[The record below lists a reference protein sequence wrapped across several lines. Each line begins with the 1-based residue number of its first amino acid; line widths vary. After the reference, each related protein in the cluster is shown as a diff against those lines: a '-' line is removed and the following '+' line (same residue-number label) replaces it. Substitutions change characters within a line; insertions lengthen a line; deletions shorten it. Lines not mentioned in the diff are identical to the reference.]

1 MRVAIAGAGLTGA
14 YLYRRLEGRFDVDIF
29 DLEKST
35 RCGAAPCAWGTS
47 KEFACYV
54 KRAGLDPSRYVRNVT
69 SSVFL
74 DDVLLNVNLITFD
87 KPRFVSDLLGGATIS
102 YASLQPENYDRVVD
116 ATGARRAFLPAF
128 ARDIIVPGLQYL
140 VESEKPLETRI
151 SFVKIGYGWCF
162 FLSENRYHIGCACL
176 SETPQARLQE
186 LGWLR
191 PENGNGLK
199 VVCSC
204 SGMLR
209 VASVHDAQPF
219 VIAAAGSSIWGV
231 GESIG
236 CVSPLVGEGIVPS
249 LQSVEILLKHWDNAV
264 GYTKAILDAFD
275 WMREERQ
282 VVDRLVAGKRLG
294 IRDAWIVKKNSNR
307 MGITVGLEVALRLM
321 RRLR

>member
-14 YLYRRLEGRFDVDIF
+14 YLYRRLRGRFDVDIF

-47 KEFACYV
+47 KEFAYYANRV
-54 KRAGLDPSRYVRNVT
+54 GLDPNRYVRTVT
-69 SSVFL
+69 SSVYL

-87 KPRFVSDLLGGATIS
+87 KPRFIKDLLQGATIGCDP
-102 YASLQPENYDRVVD
+102 LHPENYDRVID
-116 ATGARRAFLPAF
+116 ATGSWRAFLPPLQ
-128 ARDIIVPGLQYL
+128 RDILVPGIQYL
-140 VESEKPLETRI
+140 VETHVPLQTRV

-162 FLSENRYHIGCACL
+162 PLSENRYHIGCACL

-186 LGWLR
+186 LGWLHLD
-191 PENGNGLK
+191 NGMK
-199 VVCSC
+199 VLCRC

-219 VIAAAGSSIWGV
+219 VTTAAGSNIWGV
-231 GESIG
+231 GEAIG

-249 LQSVEILLKHWDNAV
+249 LQSAEILLNHWNNADE
-264 GYTKAILDAFD
+264 YTKAILSAFD
-275 WMREERQ
+275 WMREERE
-282 VVDRLVAGKRLG
+282 VVDRLIAGRSLG

-307 MGITVGLEVALRLM
+307 MGITVGLEVALKLM
-321 RRLR
+321 RKLR